1 MKKEKIKY
9 LKEIIE
15 SYKKIIKNLEKEKEN
30 SFKNSNEDDKLK
42 TIISKLNDSEKTE
55 ERNISSISLIK
66 GNENQAKLV
75 K

>member
-1 MKKEKIKY
+1 MKKEKIKS